1 VTQVGDQFG
10 LFVGC
15 SPYFSDVANT
25 HVFFAFIQKLRE
37 LRITNGT
44 SLSTASALG
53 TYSPEANITRG
64 ELMTFVVRGFFP

>member
-1 VTQVGDQFG
+1 
-10 LFVGC
+10 
-15 SPYFSDVANT
+15 VANT
-25 HVFFAFIQKLRE
+25 HVFYAFIQKLRE